1 MFISKFST
9 ENWQENRNQLV
20 LKSAQN
26 WLEIEVAIRALDGHR
41 QTLVTLETEDESHL
55 AIGGGKGKY
64 VVYLT
69 SDNEV
74 FHYVVDPLKLGMDE
88 KLVVGGQ
95 EGIYPAKL
103 CVGLDMALKAAKTF
117 AKFGIMEKSVVW
129 EQDKILEL
137 V

>member
-9 ENWQENRNQLV
+9 ENWQENRNKLV

-26 WLEIEVAIRALDGHR
+26 WLEIEVAIRSLDGHR
-41 QTLVTLETEDESHL
+41 QTLVTLETEDEAHL
-55 AIGGGKGKY
+55 AIGGGKGRY

-69 SDNEV
+69 FDNEV

-95 EGIYPAKL
+95 EGIYAAKL
-103 CVGLDMALKAAKTF
+103 CVGLDMALRAAKTF

>member
-9 ENWQENRNQLV
+9 EDWQENRNQLL

-26 WLEIEVAIRALDGHR
+26 WLEIQVAIRSLDGHR
-41 QTLVTLETEDESHL
+41 QTLVTLETEEEAHL
-55 AIGGGKGKY
+55 AIGGGKGRY

-69 SDNEV
+69 FDNEV

-103 CVGLDMALKAAKTF
+103 CVGLDMALRAAKTF

>member
-9 ENWQENRNQLV
+9 ENWQENRNKLV

-26 WLEIEVAIRALDGHR
+26 WMEIEVAIRSLDGH
-41 QTLVTLETEDESHL
+41 QQTLETEDEAHL
-55 AIGGGKGKY
+55 AIGGGKGRY

-69 SDNEV
+69 FDNEV

-95 EGIYPAKL
+95 EGIYPTKL
-103 CVGLDMALKAAKTF
+103 CVGLDMALSAAKTF
-117 AKFGIMEKSVVW
+117 AKFGIIEKSIIW